1 MLVQIAPLADPRNTV
16 RFFDRIIHRPAVT
29 IAAVFATVAVG
40 ARALVGLERSVDPG
54 VGRPAIGITVRY
66 SGAMPGDVEREVVRP
81 IERRVAGVRGT
92 VRTEATAQAGVGRV
106 VVYFDYLRQLEGA
119 SRSVRDSVDAA
130 RRELPPGAEAPVI
143 SRIDP
148 AAGVAGSPGGALA
161 TSGLTILGATA
172 IALALLLGAGS
183 SWRSA
188 LIVSIAVAVSVAG
201 TFEVVA
207 IAGLM
212 LTDVTLFGIAL
223 AMVLLLDDAVIVR
236 ESVVRHIELGLD
248 ARSAASRGALMVV
261 PGLTI
266 AAFATLVVFGLVSV
280 IGGSSGRWFAG
291 ISLAVIGAV
300 GVSLVVAA
308 ALIPATSIIWATS
321 LRSGSRLQTWSR
333 RLDLWFEAL
342 ADRYHELLASSL
354 DHRRSIST
362 IALAVAA
369 GLVVSMASGPI
380 ADADPPIVDL
390 ELRGADAH
398 TLVGV
403 AQRVADEIRDIRG
416 VSALVL
422 SATTGAD
429 RDDLARIDHIDGGR
443 VVRVQTSVHRRPVSE
458 VVTDIR
464 AKLSSIPF
472 PPGYDVR
479 YGGDIADRAF
489 TVRRLFWAFGLG
501 LALLAALLAVRFR
514 TPLAPIAI
522 LAAVPLAW
530 AGGYVALLV
539 TGTRFDLLTLVAG
552 AFLTVLV
559 VRHGV
564 QLLTVYR
571 DRRAHG
577 TNDRVSLI
585 EAGRGRLRPTF
596 VSTVTT
602 VGTLALVALT
612 SGTPG
617 GVHRSVAVALVGG
630 VIASSFATL
639 VVVPAAYAV
648 LEDAALVLASRFRA
662 GLSLGK
668 RRIRPLPGAD
678 DHGVVGS

>member
-1 MLVQIAPLADPRNTV
+1 M

-92 VRTEATAQAGVGRV
+92 VRTEATAQEGVGRV

-207 IAGLM
+207 LASLM

-403 AQRVADEIRDIRG
+403 AERVADEIRDVRG

-422 SATTGAD
+422 STTTGGD
-429 RDDLARIDHIDGGR
+429 GEDLA
-443 VVRVQTSVHRRPVSE
+443 
-458 VVTDIR
+458 
-464 AKLSSIPF
+464 
-472 PPGYDVR
+472 
-479 YGGDIADRAF
+479 
-489 TVRRLFWAFGLG
+489 
-501 LALLAALLAVRFR
+501 
-514 TPLAPIAI
+514 
-522 LAAVPLAW
+522 
-530 AGGYVALLV
+530 
-539 TGTRFDLLTLVAG
+539 
-552 AFLTVLV
+552 
-559 VRHGV
+559 
-564 QLLTVYR
+564 
-571 DRRAHG
+571 
-577 TNDRVSLI
+577 
-585 EAGRGRLRPTF
+585 
-596 VSTVTT
+596 
-602 VGTLALVALT
+602 
-612 SGTPG
+612 
-617 GVHRSVAVALVGG
+617 
-630 VIASSFATL
+630 
-639 VVVPAAYAV
+639 
-648 LEDAALVLASRFRA
+648 
-662 GLSLGK
+662 
-668 RRIRPLPGAD
+668 
-678 DHGVVGS
+678 

>member
-1 MLVQIAPLADPRNTV
+1 
-16 RFFDRIIHRPAVT
+16 
-29 IAAVFATVAVG
+29 
-40 ARALVGLERSVDPG
+40 
-54 VGRPAIGITVRY
+54 
-66 SGAMPGDVEREVVRP
+66 
-81 IERRVAGVRGT
+81 
-92 VRTEATAQAGVGRV
+92 
-106 VVYFDYLRQLEGA
+106 
-119 SRSVRDSVDAA
+119 
-130 RRELPPGAEAPVI
+130 
-143 SRIDP
+143 
-148 AAGVAGSPGGALA
+148 
-161 TSGLTILGATA
+161 
-172 IALALLLGAGS
+172 
-183 SWRSA
+183 
-188 LIVSIAVAVSVAG
+188 
-201 TFEVVA
+201 
-207 IAGLM
+207 
-212 LTDVTLFGIAL
+212 
-223 AMVLLLDDAVIVR
+223 
-236 ESVVRHIELGLD
+236 
-248 ARSAASRGALMVV
+248 
-261 PGLTI
+261 
-266 AAFATLVVFGLVSV
+266 
-280 IGGSSGRWFAG
+280 
-291 ISLAVIGAV
+291 
-300 GVSLVVAA
+300 
-308 ALIPATSIIWATS
+308 
-321 LRSGSRLQTWSR
+321 
-333 RLDLWFEAL
+333 
-342 ADRYHELLASSL
+342 
-354 DHRRSIST
+354 
-362 IALAVAA
+362 
-369 GLVVSMASGPI
+369 
-380 ADADPPIVDL
+380 
-390 ELRGADAH
+390 
-398 TLVGV
+398 
-403 AQRVADEIRDIRG
+403 
-416 VSALVL
+416 
-422 SATTGAD
+422 
-429 RDDLARIDHIDGGR
+429 
-443 VVRVQTSVHRRPVSE
+443 VSE

-489 TVRRLFWAFGLG
+489 TVRRLSWAFGLG

>member
-1 MLVQIAPLADPRNTV
+1 
-16 RFFDRIIHRPAVT
+16 
-29 IAAVFATVAVG
+29 
-40 ARALVGLERSVDPG
+40 
-54 VGRPAIGITVRY
+54 
-66 SGAMPGDVEREVVRP
+66 
-81 IERRVAGVRGT
+81 
-92 VRTEATAQAGVGRV
+92 
-106 VVYFDYLRQLEGA
+106 
-119 SRSVRDSVDAA
+119 
-130 RRELPPGAEAPVI
+130 
-143 SRIDP
+143 
-148 AAGVAGSPGGALA
+148 
-161 TSGLTILGATA
+161 
-172 IALALLLGAGS
+172 
-183 SWRSA
+183 
-188 LIVSIAVAVSVAG
+188 
-201 TFEVVA
+201 
-207 IAGLM
+207 
-212 LTDVTLFGIAL
+212 
-223 AMVLLLDDAVIVR
+223 
-236 ESVVRHIELGLD
+236 
-248 ARSAASRGALMVV
+248 MVV

-333 RLDLWFEAL
+333 RLDLWFEGV

-354 DHRRSIST
+354 GHRRAISA
-362 IALAVAA
+362 ISLAVAV

-403 AQRVADEIRDIRG
+403 AQRVADEIRDVRG

-422 SATTGAD
+422 SATTGGD
-429 RDDLARIDHIDGGR
+429 GEDLARIDHIDGGR
-443 VVRVQTSVHRRPVSE
+443 VVRLQATVDGRPVSE

-464 AKLSSIPF
+464 AKLSSVPF